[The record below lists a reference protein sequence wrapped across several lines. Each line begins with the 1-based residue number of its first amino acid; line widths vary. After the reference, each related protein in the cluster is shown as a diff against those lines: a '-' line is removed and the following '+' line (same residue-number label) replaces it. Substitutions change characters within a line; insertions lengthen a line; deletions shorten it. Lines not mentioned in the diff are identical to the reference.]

1 MKGRYRLK
9 LSFLSSQM
17 KVRILGISFDLQ
29 KVVPNAFVFVA
40 YLTEEQLQF
49 QVAAVG
55 FLAPFGIGL
64 EVEPA

>member
-1 MKGRYRLK
+1 
-9 LSFLSSQM
+9 M